1 MHLSGEMPGS
11 RQRRL
16 HRSDKFQLSL
26 RQRETCT
33 SIRETILFPFHGK
46 KKERERERVSSKSAA
61 VSFSR
66 FNPLDCLFITRAALY
81 RDPSPPLCAPSHDGW
96 DTRVR
101 DTCRVV
107 RETSSRFRRFRPE
120 MERIYSLISPM
131 ANDVNRW
138 RENKFRVAL
147 QFYPNQVST
156 KEQRERASKTTLAVT
171 KLDSKRIYL
180 LTG

>member
-1 MHLSGEMPGS
+1 MEY
-11 RQRRL
+11 
-16 HRSDKFQLSL
+16 
-26 RQRETCT
+26 T
-33 SIRETILFPFHGK
+33 
-46 KKERERERVSSKSAA
+46 
-61 VSFSR
+61 
-66 FNPLDCLFITRAALY
+66 
-81 RDPSPPLCAPSHDGW
+81 
-96 DTRVR
+96 VR

-107 RETSSRFRRFRPE
+107 RETSNRFRRFRPE